1 MDEKLI
7 LNDGTEIAGHL
18 LETETRLFV
27 YVYELTLAEA
37 FEVLNEPEKTAKIE
51 AEQYGQQKTVRGYNH
66 LVSISEE
73 AGGMVSAS
81 LRKLTGGR

>member
-7 LNDGTEIAGHL
+7 LRDGTELEGHL

-27 YVYELTLAEA
+27 YVYNLTLAEA
-37 FEVLNEPEKTAKIE
+37 FEVFDDPDKTAEIE
-51 AEQYGQQKTVRGYNH
+51 AEQYGQTKTVSGYNH
-66 LVSISEE
+66 MVSISEE

-81 LRKLTGGR
+81 LRKM